1 MAHSSGRDST
11 PQRSDE
17 TDTKPG
23 TVRWCYRLIA
33 LCSGLFIFTIFV
45 MVAVTMSDPRVA
57 ANESMK
63 TFFDRRGLPI
73 IGIEVTAILCLV
85 AIAFL
90 VDRRESWIKYQRE
103 YAEWE
108 ARMQKVSAENT
119 EQSIQKASKSGDNDE

>member
-1 MAHSSGRDST
+1 MAHSSTRDST
-11 PQRSDE
+11 LNRSDE
-17 TDTKPG
+17 TNSKPG

-57 ANESMK
+57 VNQSMK

-73 IGIEVTAILCLV
+73 IAVEVTTILCLV

-90 VDRRESWIKYQRE
+90 LDRRESWKKYQRE

-108 ARMQKVSAENT
+108 ARMQKVSEENAD
-119 EQSIQKASKSGDNDE
+119 KAVEIESPTGETQ

>member
-1 MAHSSGRDST
+1 MAHSSGQDST
-11 PQRSDE
+11 HQRPDE
-17 TDTKPG
+17 TDTIPG
-23 TVRWCYRLIA
+23 TARWCYRLIA
-33 LCSGLFIFTIFV
+33 LFSGLFIFTIFV

-63 TFFDRRGLPI
+63 TFFDRCGLPI

-90 VDRRESWIKYQRE
+90 VDRRESWKKYQRE

-108 ARMQKVSAENT
+108 ARMQKVSDENT
-119 EQSIQKASKSGDNDE
+119 AQLIENASKSGEHHE